1 MLGEDSDEEDEK
13 EEKSE
18 RSQNSDTSCSWG
30 MGEDAEED
38 EVEENPI
45 AIDFQD
51 VQDAFYMKDPRKAL
65 QGFFDREGEEL
76 EYEYDDRGHN
86 SWLCRI

>member
-1 MLGEDSDEEDEK
+1 MKYTDVLFL
-13 EEKSE
+13 
-18 RSQNSDTSCSWG
+18 TFHLFLHFACLLV
-30 MGEDAEED
+30 GEDAEED

-65 QGFFDREGEEL
+65 QGFFEREGTL
-76 EYEYDDRGHN
+76 F
-86 SWLCRI
+86 

>member
-1 MLGEDSDEEDEK
+1 MFHGFFVFLL
-13 EEKSE
+13 
-18 RSQNSDTSCSWG
+18 
-30 MGEDAEED
+30 GEDAEED

-65 QGFFDREGEEL
+65 QGFFDREGNSFL
-76 EYEYDDRGHN
+76 KLNVIFFFFFFLAKCYFVVYFCRG
-86 SWLCRI
+86 I

>member
-1 MLGEDSDEEDEK
+1 MFHGVFLDFVFLL
-13 EEKSE
+13 
-18 RSQNSDTSCSWG
+18 
-30 MGEDAEED
+30 GEDAEED

-65 QGFFDREGEEL
+65 QGFFDREGNFFL
-76 EYEYDDRGHN
+76 N
-86 SWLCRI
+86 

>member
-1 MLGEDSDEEDEK
+1 LHFV
-13 EEKSE
+13 
-18 RSQNSDTSCSWG
+18 CVLV
-30 MGEDAEED
+30 GEDAEED

-65 QGFFDREGEEL
+65 QGFFDREGTFSFIFFSVLITFIFCLAKYDICAHVFLWEL
-76 EYEYDDRGHN
+76 SCG
-86 SWLCRI
+86 S

>member
-1 MLGEDSDEEDEK
+1 MFHGFFVFLL
-13 EEKSE
+13 
-18 RSQNSDTSCSWG
+18 
-30 MGEDAEED
+30 GEDAEED

-65 QGFFDREGEEL
+65 QGFFDREGIFFL
-76 EYEYDDRGHN
+76 Y
-86 SWLCRI
+86 

>member
-1 MLGEDSDEEDEK
+1 MCRLL
-13 EEKSE
+13 
-18 RSQNSDTSCSWG
+18 
-30 MGEDAEED
+30 GEDAEED

-65 QGFFDREGEEL
+65 QGFFDREGSL
-76 EYEYDDRGHN
+76 FPFFKLNVGFFCSANHDVCAHDLWVGAKFLFH
-86 SWLCRI
+86 CG